1 MSDFLQTLIDIIAER
16 KANPEPDSYTT
27 SLLSDPVRAAQKVG
41 EEATEV
47 VVAAL
52 AQPDDRVLN
61 EMADLVYHSL
71 VLLSSRSLEWNQ
83 VLDTLEHRHRK
94 DLPED

>member
-1 MSDFLQTLIDIIAER
+1 MGNFLAELTGVIEDR
-16 KANPEPDSYTT
+16 QRNPKPGSYTNT
-27 SLLSDPVRAAQKVG
+27 LLADPVRAAQKVG

-52 AQPDDRVLN
+52 AQSDERLVA

-71 VLLSSRSLEWNQ
+71 VLLAAHGLAWADVEAELKR
-83 VLDTLEHRHRK
+83 RHK
-94 DLPED
+94 

>member
-1 MSDFLQTLIDIIAER
+1 MNGFLSELVAIIEDR
-16 KANPEPDSYTT
+16 QRNPKAGSYTNA
-27 SLLSDPVRAAQKVG
+27 LLTDPVRAAQKVG

-52 AQPDDRVLN
+52 AQSDERLVA

-71 VLLSSRSLEWNQ
+71 VLLAAHDLTWGDVEVELER
-83 VLDTLEHRHRK
+83 RHR
-94 DLPED
+94 